1 MLKYGLPTVTPE
13 DSMLT
18 PSSAMKAAPYV
29 RVGYSP
35 VTSFVSKAEL
45 FRVQE
50 RLERVL
56 LSGSDTGEVNDLFQ
70 RKVRSSYEPVE
81 SNPALG

>member
-1 MLKYGLPTVTPE
+1 
-13 DSMLT
+13 
-18 PSSAMKAAPYV
+18 MKAAPYV

-35 VTSFVSKAEL
+35 FTSSVSETEL

-56 LSGSDTGEVNDLFQ
+56 LPGSDTGEVNNLF
-70 RKVRSSYEPVE
+70 
-81 SNPALG
+81 